1 VERHEDE
8 DMNRTVELP
17 MSWALPV
24 RRVDWLLG
32 TLSATGVLASAAAV
46 WLVWL
51 FLTQPVQV
59 ARVIDQGGA
68 REMARL
74 LASTMYDI
82 VLKVVAWL

>member
-1 VERHEDE
+1 
-8 DMNRTVELP
+8 MNRTVDLP
-17 MSWALPV
+17 MSWVLPV

-32 TLSATGVLASAAAV
+32 TLSATATLASAAAI

-74 LASTMYDI
+74 LASSMYDF
-82 VLKVVAWL
+82 VLKVISWL